1 LQPPH
6 ITEGDGY
13 HRKMTAL
20 LPEKHP
26 NAKKLLT
33 TYYTFSK
40 TVAKLASFSIII
52 SWCINYI
59 MCLFEEK

>member
-1 LQPPH
+1 V
-6 ITEGDGY
+6 IVII
-13 HRKMTAL
+13 KMAAL
-20 LPEKHP
+20 LPERHP
-26 NAKKLLT
+26 IAKRSLT